1 MGVVWDGSRWAGF
14 GVGQGGCGWV
24 KGQDGRGG
32 VGQGGQIWWCEALV
46 GGGWGWV
53 GVGGDNVVKNGPG
66 SHNSISFF
74 SSIDIAM
81 SLLMESNQR
90 HYLSTI
96 LSCHETLCQD
106 HTTGK

>member
-1 MGVVWDGSRWAGF
+1 M
-14 GVGQGGCGWV
+14 
-24 KGQDGRGG
+24 
-32 VGQGGQIWWCEALV
+32 
-46 GGGWGWV
+46 
-53 GVGGDNVVKNGPG
+53 VKNGPG

-96 LSCHETLCQD
+96 LSCHKTLCQD
-106 HTTGK
+106 HTTGKWRSFSSGLWKRLAMGCGQQWAVDPVSHVNTKDG

>member
-53 GVGGDNVVKNGPG
+53 EIMWSRMALEVTILFH
-66 SHNSISFF
+66 S
-74 SSIDIAM
+74 
-81 SLLMESNQR
+81 SLL
-90 HYLSTI
+90 
-96 LSCHETLCQD
+96 
-106 HTTGK
+106 